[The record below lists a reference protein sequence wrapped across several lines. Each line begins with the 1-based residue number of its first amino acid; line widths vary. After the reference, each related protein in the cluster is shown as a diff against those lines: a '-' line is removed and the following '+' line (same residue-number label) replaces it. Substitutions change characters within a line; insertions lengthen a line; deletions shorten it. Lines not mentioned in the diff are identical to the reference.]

1 VSYNLA
7 VLPKPPTIVDL
18 IWTGR
23 LEFAANLSKSALII
37 DSAGETG
44 PSPVE
49 ALGAAVAGCMS
60 VDVAHILTKGRHEFR
75 ALRARLVAD
84 RSPDD
89 PHRFVHVALS
99 FVIEGDVP
107 REAVERALQ
116 LSRDKYCSVWHSMR
130 QDIDLRVTFELVA

>member
-1 VSYNLA
+1 VA
-7 VLPKPPTIVDL
+7 PKPPTVVDL

-23 LEFAANLSKSALII
+23 LEFAASLSKSALIV
-37 DSAGETG
+37 DSAGVTG

-49 ALGAAVAGCMS
+49 ALGTALASCMS
-60 VDVAHILTKGRHEFR
+60 VDLAHILTRGRHEFR

-84 RSPDD
+84 RAPDD
-89 PHRFVHVALS
+89 PHRFIHVALT
-99 FVIEGDVP
+99 FIIEGDVP
-107 REAVERALQ
+107 RDAVERAIQ